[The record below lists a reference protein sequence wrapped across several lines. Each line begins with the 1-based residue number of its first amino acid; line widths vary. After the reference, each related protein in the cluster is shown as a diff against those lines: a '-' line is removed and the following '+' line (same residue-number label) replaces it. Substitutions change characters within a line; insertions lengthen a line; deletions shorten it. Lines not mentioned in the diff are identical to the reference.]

1 MPLDLRKIESRLK
14 DNVGRDVVRIQRMIR
29 QPSVSGERLGIRE
42 CAQLV
47 ESYMRDSGCQVAEI
61 CETKG
66 NPVVFGELAA
76 GARHTLIVYMMYDTQ
91 PFEGETWSHPPLEA
105 SLVPH
110 EGFPSAVIGRGAIN
124 TKGPMVAFFNALLAV
139 KESGETLPLN
149 LKFVAEGEEELGSP
163 HLPEFFRDNL
173 ALLRAAEAVYYPGAS
188 QDRNGRVKMYLGN
201 KGILYLELVCS
212 GARWGR
218 GPKTH
223 AIHSANKA
231 WVDSPV
237 FRMVKALST
246 LVSEDGNRVAVQGF
260 YDDTLDPSP
269 EERRLVQELAR
280 TFDSNVVKEQNK
292 FDRFID
298 DLDGADLLERFLYSS
313 TLNIDGIWGG
323 YTGPGT
329 KTVLP
334 HEVRAKVDIRL
345 VPNQVP
351 DRVLEA
357 LRSHLDRHA
366 FPDVEINVHDKY
378 EWSQTPVDAT
388 IVRAMRVAYERMGH
402 TPEMWVRAGG
412 SLPMYLFTKDPLR
425 LPAITGGLGHGAR
438 AHAPDEYMVIEGAGK
453 VSGLVEQEM
462 SYLRILEAYAEVAG

>member
-1 MPLDLRKIESRLK
+1 
-14 DNVGRDVVRIQRMIR
+14 MIR
-29 QPSVSGERLGIRE
+29 QPSGSGERLGIRE

-163 HLPEFFRDNL
+163 PLPEFFRDNL

-218 GPKTH
+218 GPQTH
-223 AIHSANKA
+223 ALLAAALGRPRGPRAQDARDPQGLEFVVGFAGKA
-231 WVDSPV
+231 
-237 FRMVKALST
+237 
-246 LVSEDGNRVAVQGF
+246 
-260 YDDTLDPSP
+260 DDHIGRDAHIRD
-269 EERRLVQELAR
+269 RRAGR
-280 TFDSNVVKEQNK
+280 
-292 FDRFID
+292 R
-298 DLDGADLLERFLYSS
+298 
-313 TLNIDGIWGG
+313 
-323 YTGPGT
+323 P
-329 KTVLP
+329 
-334 HEVRAKVDIRL
+334 
-345 VPNQVP
+345 
-351 DRVLEA
+351 RVL
-357 LRSHLDRHA
+357 
-366 FPDVEINVHDKY
+366 
-378 EWSQTPVDAT
+378 
-388 IVRAMRVAYERMGH
+388 
-402 TPEMWVRAGG
+402 
-412 SLPMYLFTKDPLR
+412 
-425 LPAITGGLGHGAR
+425 
-438 AHAPDEYMVIEGAGK
+438 
-453 VSGLVEQEM
+453 
-462 SYLRILEAYAEVAG
+462 